1 MVVFAGQGDARR
13 SMSLLWRSAE
23 SGGPARKPGS
33 KPGPKPGLD
42 VDTIVAAGIAVA
54 DEQGMTALSMR
65 AVGTQLGRTAMAL
78 YTYVPSKSELVD
90 LMHDQALAELPTE
103 YDTSAGWRPA
113 AIDWADDAW
122 AFYLRHP
129 WVLQVS
135 QARPVLGPNEYARLE
150 TVVRIL
156 GGIGLQPLHAKRV
169 IAVLSQFV
177 RGMAIVATEHRQ
189 AAPQTGVPD
198 EEWWAQRS
206 ALLAEFAPDFTE
218 RFPALAALESTASLA
233 AMTEAEAGGAASHM
247 EQEAK
252 EAFRVGL
259 DLLLDSV
266 EAAARTDSDGTLHAS
281 PGTP

>member
-1 MVVFAGQGDARR
+1 MIVFAGQGDARR
-13 SMSLLWRSAE
+13 SMSLLWRSTE
-23 SGGPARKPGS
+23 SGGPAP

-42 VDTIVAAGIAVA
+42 VDTIVAAGVAVA
-54 DEQGMTALSMR
+54 DEQGMAALSMR
-65 AVGTQLGRTAMAL
+65 AVGTRLGRTAMAL

-90 LMHDQALAELPTE
+90 LMHDRVLAELPTE

-113 AIDWADDAW
+113 ITAWADDAW

-156 GGIGLQPLHAKRV
+156 GGIGLEPLHVRRV
-169 IAVLSQFV
+169 IAVLFQFV
-177 RGMAIVATEHRQ
+177 RGMALVATEHRQ
-189 AAPQTGVPD
+189 AAPETGVPD

-206 ALLAEFAPDFTE
+206 ALMAEFAPDFTE

-247 EQEAK
+247 EQEAR

-259 DLLLDSV
+259 DLILDGV
-266 EAAARTDSDGTLHAS
+266 EAADRKSVV
-281 PGTP
+281 

>member
-1 MVVFAGQGDARR
+1 MVVFAGQGDVRR

-23 SGGPARKPGS
+23 SGGPAP

-42 VDTIVAAGIAVA
+42 VDTIVAAGVAVA
-54 DEQGMTALSMR
+54 DEQGMAALSMR
-65 AVGTQLGRTAMAL
+65 AVGTRLGRTAMAL

-90 LMHDQALAELPTE
+90 LMHDRVLAELPTE
-103 YDTSAGWRPA
+103 YDTSVGWRPA
-113 AIDWADDAW
+113 ITAWADDAW

-156 GGIGLQPLHAKRV
+156 GGIGLEPLHVRRV
-169 IAVLSQFV
+169 IAVLFQFV
-177 RGMAIVATEHRQ
+177 RGMALVATEHRQ
-189 AAPQTGVPD
+189 AAPDTGVPD

-206 ALLAEFAPDFTE
+206 ALMAEFAPDFTE
-218 RFPALAALESTASLA
+218 RFPALAALESTATLA
-233 AMTEAEAGGAASHM
+233 AMTEAEAGGAASYM
-247 EQEAK
+247 EQEAG

-259 DLLLDSV
+259 ELILDGV
-266 EAAARTDSDGTLHAS
+266 EAAVRTNSDGPLHAS
-281 PGTP
+281 AGTP

>member
-23 SGGPARKPGS
+23 SGGAAP

-42 VDTIVAAGIAVA
+42 VDTIVAAGVAVA
-54 DEQGMTALSMR
+54 DEQGMAALSMR
-65 AVGTQLGRTAMAL
+65 AVGTRLGRTAMAL

-90 LMHDQALAELPTE
+90 LMHDRVLAELPTE

-113 AIDWADDAW
+113 ITDWAEDAW
-122 AFYLRHP
+122 TFYLRHP

-156 GGIGLQPLHAKRV
+156 GGIGLEPLHVRRV
-169 IAVLSQFV
+169 IAALFQFV
-177 RGMAIVATEHRQ
+177 RGMALVATEHRQ
-189 AAPQTGVPD
+189 AAPETGVPD

-233 AMTEAEAGGAASHM
+233 AMTEAAAGGAASHM
-247 EQEAK
+247 EQEAR

-259 DLLLDSV
+259 GLILDGV
-266 EAAARTDSDGTLHAS
+266 EAAVRTDSDGTLHAS
-281 PGTP
+281 AGTP

>member
-1 MVVFAGQGDARR
+1 M
-13 SMSLLWRSAE
+13 
-23 SGGPARKPGS
+23 
-33 KPGPKPGLD
+33 
-42 VDTIVAAGIAVA
+42 DTIVAAGVAVA
-54 DEQGMTALSMR
+54 DEQGMAALSMR
-65 AVGTQLGRTAMAL
+65 AVGTRLGRTAMAL

-90 LMHDQALAELPTE
+90 LMHDRVLTELPTE

-113 AIDWADDAW
+113 ISAWADDAW

-156 GGIGLQPLHAKRV
+156 GGIGLAPLHVRRV

-177 RGMAIVATEHRQ
+177 RGMALVAAEHRQ
-189 AAPQTGVPD
+189 AAPETGVPD

-206 ALLAEFAPDFTE
+206 ALMAEFAPDFTE

-233 AMTEAEAGGAASHM
+233 AMTEMEAGDIASHM
-247 EQEAK
+247 EQEAR

-259 DLLLDSV
+259 DLILDGV
-266 EAAARTDSDGTLHAS
+266 EAAVRTDSDGTLHAS
-281 PGTP
+281 ADIP

>member
-1 MVVFAGQGDARR
+1 
-13 SMSLLWRSAE
+13 MSLLWRSAE
-23 SGGPARKPGS
+23 SGGHALKPGS

-42 VDTIVAAGIAVA
+42 VDTIVAAGVAVA

-90 LMHDQALAELPTE
+90 LMHDRVLAELPTE

-113 AIDWADDAW
+113 ITDWADDAW

-135 QARPVLGPNEYARLE
+135 QARPVLGPNEYTRLE

-156 GGIGLQPLHAKRV
+156 GGISLEPLHVRRV

-189 AAPQTGVPD
+189 AAPETGVPD

-206 ALLAEFAPDFTE
+206 ALLAEFAPNFTE
-218 RFPALAALESTASLA
+218 RFPALAALESAATLA

-259 DLLLDSV
+259 DLILNSV
-266 EAAARTDSDGTLHAS
+266 EAAARTGSDGTLHAS
-281 PGTP
+281 AGTP

>member
-23 SGGPARKPGS
+23 PGGPAL

-54 DEQGMTALSMR
+54 DEEGMAALSMR
-65 AVGTQLGRTAMAL
+65 AVGTRLGRTAMAL

-90 LMHDQALAELPTE
+90 LMHDRVLAELPTE

-113 AIDWADDAW
+113 ITEWAGDAW

-156 GGIGLQPLHAKRV
+156 GGIGLEPLRVRRV
-169 IAVLSQFV
+169 IAVLFQFV
-177 RGMAIVATEHRQ
+177 RGMALVATEHRQ
-189 AAPQTGVPD
+189 AAPETGVPD

-206 ALLAEFAPDFTE
+206 ALLSEFAPDFTE
-218 RFPALAALESTASLA
+218 RFPALAALESTARDR
-233 AMTEAEAGGAASHM
+233 
-247 EQEAK
+247 K
-252 EAFRVGL
+252 
-259 DLLLDSV
+259 SV
-266 EAAARTDSDGTLHAS
+266 V
-281 PGTP
+281 

>member
-13 SMSLLWRSAE
+13 SMALLWRSAV
-23 SGGPARKPGS
+23 SRGAALKPGS

-42 VDTIVAAGIAVA
+42 VDTIVAAGVGVA
-54 DEQGMTALSMR
+54 DEQGMAALSMR
-65 AVGTQLGRTAMAL
+65 AVGNRLGRTAMAL
-78 YTYVPSKSELVD
+78 YTYVPSKNELVD
-90 LMHDQALAELPTE
+90 LMHDRVLAELPTE
-103 YDTSAGWRPA
+103 YDTSAGWRS
-113 AIDWADDAW
+113 AITDWADDAW

-156 GGIGLQPLHAKRV
+156 GGIGLEPLHVRRV
-169 IAVLSQFV
+169 IAVLFQFV
-177 RGMAIVATEHRQ
+177 RGMALVATEHRQ
-189 AAPQTGVPD
+189 AAPETGVPD

-233 AMTEAEAGGAASHM
+233 AMTEAEAGGGASHM
-247 EQEAK
+247 EQEAR

-259 DLLLDSV
+259 GLILDGV
-266 EAAARTDSDGTLHAS
+266 EAAVRTDSDGTLHAS
-281 PGTP
+281 AGTP

>member
-23 SGGPARKPGS
+23 SGGPAP

-42 VDTIVAAGIAVA
+42 VDTIVAAGVAVA
-54 DEQGMTALSMR
+54 DEQGMAALSMR
-65 AVGTQLGRTAMAL
+65 AVGTRLGRTAMAL

-90 LMHDQALAELPTE
+90 LMHDRVLAELPTE

-113 AIDWADDAW
+113 ITAWADDAW

-135 QARPVLGPNEYARLE
+135 QARPVLGPNDYARLE

-156 GGIGLQPLHAKRV
+156 GGNGLEPLHVRRV
-169 IAVLSQFV
+169 IAVLFQFV
-177 RGMAIVATEHRQ
+177 RGMALVATEHRQ
-189 AAPQTGVPD
+189 AAPETGVPD

-206 ALLAEFAPDFTE
+206 ALMAEFAPDFTE

-247 EQEAK
+247 EQEAR

-259 DLLLDSV
+259 DLILDGV
-266 EAAARTDSDGTLHAS
+266 EAAVRTDSGGTLHAS
-281 PGTP
+281 AGTA